1 MPGLS
6 TPKDPIVPSYYGLRM
21 VVGWIGVLLPFVLSL
36 GHFIIF
42 KPLALQPSISDYY
55 YTFMRNIFE
64 GSLCTIGVFLAATY
78 GYDRTDAI
86 AGRIAGLAAIGVAWF
101 PCKNPCTPAWVSH
114 AHVFFASSL
123 LLTLAF
129 FCLHQFPQSDL
140 PPHRRT
146 VKKGQRNKLYYLF
159 GWTIV
164 ACIVLSF
171 LCRWDWSGNPFQWY
185 RGLFWFE
192 SIAVVSFGIAWL
204 IKSESFLK
212 DEGAPPKPFFIR
224 HTPDAQPILSAP
236 IR

>member
-1 MPGLS
+1 MPGLA
-6 TPKDPIVPSYYGLRM
+6 TPKDPIVLSYYGLRT

-36 GHFIIF
+36 GHFVIF

-86 AGRIAGLAAIGVAWF
+86 AGRIAGAAAIGVAWF
-101 PCKNPCTPAWVSH
+101 PCENPCTPAWVSH
-114 AHVFFASSL
+114 AHPVFASAL
-123 LLTLAF
+123 FLTLAF
-129 FCLHQFPQSDL
+129 FCLRQFPQSDRV
-140 PPHRRT
+140 PHRRT
-146 VKKGQRNKLYYLF
+146 AMKQQRNKLYYLF

-164 ACIVLSF
+164 ACIILCF
-171 LCRWDWSGNPFQWY
+171 LCRWDWSGNPFRWY

-204 IKSESFLK
+204 IKGESFLK
-212 DEGAPPKPFFIR
+212 DEGAPPTPFFIR
-224 HTPDAQPILSAP
+224 HTPAAQPIPPAP
-236 IR
+236 IP

>member
-6 TPKDPIVPSYYGLRM
+6 TPKNPIVPSYYGLRM

-36 GHFIIF
+36 GHFVIF

-64 GSLCTIGVFLAATY
+64 GSLCTIGVVLAATY

-101 PCKNPCTPAWVSH
+101 PCKNPCTPPWVYH
-114 AHVFFASSL
+114 AHVVFASSL

-129 FCLHQFPQSDL
+129 FCLRQFPQSDL
-140 PPHRRT
+140 PPSLRT
-146 VKKGQRNKLYYLF
+146 ARKQQRNKLYYFF

-171 LCRWDWSGNPFQWY
+171 LTRVNWNGSPLWY

-204 IKSESFLK
+204 IKSQSFLRDK
-212 DEGAPPKPFFIR
+212 GAPPTPFFIS
-224 HTPDAQPILSAP
+224 HTPIAAQPIASAP
-236 IR
+236 IQ

>member
-1 MPGLS
+1 MSGPS
-6 TPKDPIVPSYYGLRM
+6 TPKNPKVVSYFGLRM
-21 VVGWIGVLLPFVLSL
+21 VVGWIGVLLPFVLALS
-36 GHFIIF
+36 HFVIF

-86 AGRIAGLAAIGVAWF
+86 AGRIAGFAAIGVAWF
-101 PCKNPCTPAWVSH
+101 PCKNPCTAPWVYHSH
-114 AHVFFASSL
+114 TVFASSL
-123 LLTLAF
+123 FLTLAF
-129 FCLHQFPQSDL
+129 FCLRQFPQSDL
-140 PPHRRT
+140 PPHSRT
-146 VKKGQRNKLYYLF
+146 AKKRQRNKLYYVF

-171 LCRWDWSGNPFQWY
+171 LCRWHRSGNPFYWY
-185 RGLFWFE
+185 RGLFWYE

-204 IKSESFLK
+204 IKSESFLR
-212 DEGAPPKPFFIR
+212 DDGAPPTPFFIN
-224 HTPDAQPILSAP
+224 HTPAVTPISPAP